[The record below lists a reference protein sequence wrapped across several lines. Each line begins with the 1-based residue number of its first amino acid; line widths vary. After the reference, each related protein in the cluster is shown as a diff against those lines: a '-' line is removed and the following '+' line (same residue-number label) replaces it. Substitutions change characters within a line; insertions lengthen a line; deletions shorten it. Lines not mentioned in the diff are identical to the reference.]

1 MIWLIGNNGMLG
13 SEISRQLKE
22 HKFDFTGTDRNVD
35 ITDPAAL
42 EAFAESYTNADGTF
56 SFDWI
61 INCSAYTAVDR
72 AEDDEVS
79 AEKLNADGPRNIARV
94 AQKIGAKLLHLS
106 TDYVFDGTGSR
117 PYRETD
123 GRKPIGVYG
132 RTKAAGEQ
140 AVLDL
145 IPGSSYIIR
154 TAWLAGYDGNNF
166 VYTMTRLMNSRDTV
180 TVVSDQHGTPTF
192 AEDLASVI
200 IGIIQ
205 RDRNGAPV
213 PCGIYHCTDLGETT
227 WYEFARAIYEKGRD
241 TGRITKTC
249 RVLPCTT
256 AGYPTKAQR
265 PAYSVLDKT
274 KIQHALGITLPR
286 WQDSLDRFMKSSR
299 FRLPEK

>member
-1 MIWLIGNNGMLG
+1 MLG

-42 EAFAESYTNADGTF
+42 EAFAESHTNADGTF

-166 VYTMTRLMNSRDTV
+166 VYTMTRLMNSRDSL

-205 RDRNGAPV
+205 RDRNGTPV
-213 PCGIYHCTDLGETT
+213 PCGIYHCTDLGETN

-256 AGYPTKAQR
+256 AEYPTKAQR